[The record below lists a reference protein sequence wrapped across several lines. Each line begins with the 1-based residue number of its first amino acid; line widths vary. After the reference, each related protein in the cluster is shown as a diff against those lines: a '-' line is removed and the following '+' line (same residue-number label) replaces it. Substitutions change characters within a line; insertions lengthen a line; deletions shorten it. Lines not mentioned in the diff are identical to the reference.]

1 MWVFLKFS
9 YLILIVFGTFL
20 TLRSSSW
27 FVAWLGL
34 EINMMGFI
42 PFVGVRGKIISER
55 VFKYFLVQAIGS
67 LILFIVGLI
76 GRTFFGY
83 WMFVYDFLFRGGI
96 IVFLMSL
103 KLGARP
109 FHSWFISVRE
119 GLDWVS
125 LRVLMTWQK
134 LAPLGL
140 IMISGWRIVSV
151 ILIGLISVLIGGL
164 GGLNQLIVRKILA
177 YSSVSHLGWMIV
189 LFLLSRYCGV
199 LYFLVYIIVRLG
211 LVYYFFGRRYTHLG
225 QFQYMN
231 HAGYLVFG
239 SFCLSL
245 FSLGGLP
252 PFLGFYSRWIGI
264 LSMLDAGYFWLVLFY
279 VIIGLYTLYFYLRLG
294 YVWFLKREGSGGW
307 WMFEG
312 VYLYFWGLLT
322 GAGSLFIL
330 PIFLYIMWDFKLIR
344 LLIFKVKWKRVLKS

>member
-1 MWVFLKFS
+1 
-9 YLILIVFGTFL
+9 
-20 TLRSSSW
+20 
-27 FVAWLGL
+27 
-34 EINMMGFI
+34 MMGFI

-177 YSSVSHLGWMIV
+177 YSSVSHLG
-189 LFLLSRYCGV
+189 
-199 LYFLVYIIVRLG
+199 
-211 LVYYFFGRRYTHLG
+211 
-225 QFQYMN
+225 
-231 HAGYLVFG
+231 
-239 SFCLSL
+239 
-245 FSLGGLP
+245 
-252 PFLGFYSRWIGI
+252 
-264 LSMLDAGYFWLVLFY
+264 
-279 VIIGLYTLYFYLRLG
+279 
-294 YVWFLKREGSGGW
+294 
-307 WMFEG
+307 
-312 VYLYFWGLLT
+312 
-322 GAGSLFIL
+322 
-330 PIFLYIMWDFKLIR
+330 
-344 LLIFKVKWKRVLKS
+344 